1 MTRKRL
7 SEIFNPAYLP
17 YWTSKPLYR
26 AMKGSKGSGKSKV
39 AALWHIWMMSLYP
52 QANTLVIKKVYSSMK
67 DSVFQEL
74 LWAIDTLGFSDE
86 WTSSKSPLELRRKFI
101 DPVTGRKSEQKILF
115 KGMDNALKLASIN
128 VYPGHLCWVWF
139 EEAADL
145 TNEEEFDRLMMSI
158 RGQLPPES
166 GLWISCTLSFNPWSE
181 HLWLKS
187 RFFDTPR
194 DDTLTL
200 TTTYKDNRFLSA
212 VDIARYEDMYIR
224 NPRAAR
230 VICDGEWGIAEGL
243 IFNNWEILDFDIDEL
258 KQNNP
263 NLRISFGM
271 DFGFTA
277 PSAFE
282 ACAFDFEREILY
294 VFDEMY
300 QEKMLNNHIAK
311 RLVEMGYGLE
321 TIVADCAEPKSIY
334 ELQQGYTE
342 YEFDESGA
350 LLLDES
356 GTPISHKYA
365 IPNIV
370 PAMKGSDSLRNGIR
384 ALQMFKIYIHPKC
397 EGLILEARNYC
408 YSMNKDGEYVDDP
421 IDDFNH
427 GWDAVRYARERFFAK
442 GKGRLYEAKG
452 KESTTPVPARKK
464 IKSKRVFSTR

>member
-1 MTRKRL
+1 MSTRNL
-7 SEIFNPAYLP
+7 SEVFNPAYLP
-17 YWTSKPLYR
+17 YWNSKHLYR
-26 AMKGSKGSGKSKV
+26 PLKGSKGSGKSKAV
-39 AALWHIWMMSLYP
+39 ALWHIWMMSMYP

-67 DSVFQEL
+67 DSVYQEL
-74 LWAIDTLGFSDE
+74 LWAIDFLGKSDE
-86 WTSSKSPLELRRKFI
+86 WSASKSPLELRRKFK
-101 DPVTGRKSEQKILF
+101 DSNGRTHEQKILF
-115 KGMDNALKLASIN
+115 KGMDNALKLASIT
-128 VYPGHLCWVWF
+128 VSSGYLCWVWF
-139 EEAADL
+139 EEAADI
-145 TNEEEFDRLMMSI
+145 TNEEEFDKLMMSI
-158 RGQLPPES
+158 RGELPPET

-181 HLWLKS
+181 HLWLKK
-187 RFFDTPR
+187 RFFDTKR
-194 DDTLTL
+194 EDTLAL
-200 TTTYKDNRFLSA
+200 TTTYKDNRFLSK
-212 VDIARYEDMYIR
+212 VDIQRYEDLYIR

-258 KQNNP
+258 KQSNP
-263 NLRISFGM
+263 NLKISFGM

-311 RLVEMGYGLE
+311 RITEMGYGLE

-342 YEFDESGA
+342 YEFDENGA
-350 LLLDES
+350 LLLDENGS
-356 GTPISHKYA
+356 PISKKYVL
-365 IPNIV
+365 PNIIHT
-370 PAMKGSDSLRNGIR
+370 MKGSDSLRNGIR

-408 YSMNKDGEYVDDP
+408 YDQNKDGEYLDKP

-427 GWDAVRYARERFFAK
+427 GWDAVRYAREKFFAK
-442 GKGRLYEAKG
+442 GKGRLFEAKG
-452 KESTTPVPARKK
+452 VETSGNKPARKK
-464 IKSKRVFSTR
+464 NKSKRVFSTR